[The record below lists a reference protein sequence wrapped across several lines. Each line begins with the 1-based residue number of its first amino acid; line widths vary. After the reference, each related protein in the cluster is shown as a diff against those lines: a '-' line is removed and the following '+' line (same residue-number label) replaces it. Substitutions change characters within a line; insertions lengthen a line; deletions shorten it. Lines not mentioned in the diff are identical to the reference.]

1 MLLFGAVLCS
11 CSLGRSRYGSVVPV
25 SETAIF
31 LMESNTLPLEP
42 FSLTR
47 DSSGVKARYR
57 FISHNCLCTSDARLL
72 CQGTATLNGTA
83 LLLAGGTF
91 PVSGLVREGENVIE
105 VCGTEEMGP
114 VSLVGEFGVWAS
126 AQGEW
131 FTDQAC
137 APELGL
143 LSRQGYPFYA
153 GEVTYQRLFEV
164 PEKVGKRI
172 LRIPS
177 WKGTSCSV
185 WVNDRMVADVKAH
198 HVKMNVGPYLKPG
211 ENEVTVVLSGSSGEI
226 GFMKEP
232 TIE

>member
-57 FISHNCLCTSDARLL
+57 FISHNCLCTSDARLV
-72 CQGTATLNGTA
+72 CQGTATLNGTS
-83 LLLAGGTF
+83 LLPVNGCF
-91 PVSGLVREGENVIE
+91 PIGGLVVEGENVIE
-105 VCGTEEMGP
+105 VCGEEEMGP
-114 VSLVGEFGVWAS
+114 VSLVGDFGVWAS

-143 LSRQGYPFYA
+143 LSRQGYPFYS
-153 GEVTYQRLFEV
+153 GEISYRRLFDV
-164 PEKVGKRI
+164 PQKAGKRI
-172 LRIPS
+172 LGISS
-177 WKGTSCSV
+177 WKGTACSV
-185 WVNDRMVADVKAH
+185 WVNNKKVADVNKRRF
-198 HVKMNVGPYLKPG
+198 KMNIGPYLKAG
-211 ENEVTVVLSGSSGEI
+211 VNEVVVLLSGSSGEM
-226 GFMKEP
+226 GLKEEP
-232 TIE
+232 TLK